1 MQIEQI
7 EIFDFYQ
14 RFSPFKELPEN
25 ILADVARQ
33 TQISYFKAGQSILSF
48 NDPIDALYVVRS
60 GAVET
65 FRRTGELY
73 NRLSEGGFFGE
84 MGLLQQHKVRFPATA
99 LEDSLLYLIPDA
111 VFMQLFSQFEHFADY
126 VEVDDH
132 TRLKTAV
139 ARYTNANELMTAKVS
154 TLIQQPPIML
164 DQAASVQQAAQLMTE
179 HNVSALLITQQLA
192 DSSPHLCGIITDQDL
207 RTRVI
212 AQNLALSTPV
222 AQVMSSD
229 LIRIEHHQ
237 FVFEA
242 MMLMLRH
249 QLQHLPILK
258 QDRPIGMITMS
269 DMVRYESQNSLYVVN
284 NIFRQSDVE
293 GLANLKADVQA
304 CFLRMVHEDANS
316 QMIGAAMAAIGR
328 SFKQRL
334 LELAEQQLG
343 APPVPYCFLA
353 LGSMARDEQLI
364 VTDQDNALVLHP
376 DFDPKQ
382 HDAYFAQLAQFVC
395 DGLNA
400 CGYPYCTGQ
409 IMATNPQWRQPLP
422 VWQNYFQN
430 WITQPTPEK
439 LLHSGIFFDLDG
451 VWGQVHWAKQLNEQI
466 KKQAQQQPRFL
477 ACMAKNALSRTPPLG
492 FFQDFVMETDGR
504 QQHTLNIKRRGTAPM
519 ADLIRIHALAIGATA
534 KNSFERLDAIIAA
547 NILPQGRGQDLHAA
561 MEIISMVRIR
571 HQALALRAGQVA
583 DNAIQPEQLSE
594 FERKTLKDA
603 FKVLSDAQRFLKF
616 HYQSIRIS

>member
-7 EIFDFYQ
+7 EVLDFYK
-14 RFSPFKELPEN
+14 RFSPFKELPDDM
-25 ILADVARQ
+25 LADITRQ
-33 TQISYFKAGQSILSF
+33 TEIRYFKAGQHILNF

-99 LEDSLLYLIPDA
+99 IEDSLLYLIPDA
-111 VFMQLFSQFEHFADY
+111 IFMQLFGQFEHFADY

-139 ARYTNANELMTAKVS
+139 ARYTDANELMTAKVS
-154 TLIQQPPIML
+154 TLIQQSPIVL
-164 DQAASVQQAAQLMTE
+164 DQHASVQQAAQLMTA
-179 HNVSALLITQQLA
+179 HDASALLITQNLA
-192 DSSPHLCGIITDQDL
+192 DQPLSLCGIITDQDL

-222 AQVMSSD
+222 AQVMTTN
-229 LIRIEHHQ
+229 LICIEQHQ

-242 MMLMLRH
+242 LMLMLRH
-249 QLQHLPILK
+249 HVQHLPILK
-258 QDRPIGMITMS
+258 QDMPMGMITMS

-284 NIFRQSDVE
+284 NIFRQTDVE

-304 CFLRMVHEDANS
+304 CFLRMVYEDANA

-334 LELAEQQLG
+334 LELAEQKFG
-343 APPVPYCFLA
+343 SPPIPYCFLA

-364 VTDQDNALVLHP
+364 VTDQDNALILHP
-376 DFDPKQ
+376 DFNPKQ
-382 HDAYFAQLAQFVC
+382 HDAYFAQLATFVC
-395 DGLNA
+395 DGLDA

-409 IMATNPQWRQPLP
+409 IMATNPKWRQPLP
-422 VWQNYFQN
+422 VWQRYFQD
-430 WITQPTPEK
+430 WMTQPTPEK
-439 LLHSGIFFDLDG
+439 LLNSGIFFDLDG

-466 KKQAQQQPRFL
+466 NKQARQHPRFL
-477 ACMAKNALSRTPPLG
+477 ACMAKNALTRTPPLG
-492 FFQDFVMETDGR
+492 FFKDFVMETDGR
-504 QQHTLNIKRRGTAPM
+504 QQNTLNIKRRGTGPM
-519 ADLIRIHALAIGATA
+519 ADLIRVHALAIGATV
-534 KNSFERLDAIIAA
+534 KSSSERLDNIIAA
-547 NILPQGRGQDLHAA
+547 NILPQGRGQDLRAA
-561 MEIISMVRIR
+561 MEVISMVRIR
-571 HQALALRAGQVA
+571 HQALALRAGQIA
-583 DNAIQPEQLSE
+583 DNAIQPDQLSD